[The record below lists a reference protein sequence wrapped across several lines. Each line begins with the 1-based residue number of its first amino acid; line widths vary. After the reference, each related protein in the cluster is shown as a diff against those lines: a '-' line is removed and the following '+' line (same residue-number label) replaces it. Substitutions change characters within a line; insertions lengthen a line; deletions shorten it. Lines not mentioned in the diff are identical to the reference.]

1 MTLSLKPKTLLK
13 NKGRIIIQ
21 TPAWYLKEAVGQEGV
36 QDDFIVESMINS
48 DAVVTSSQLKVTRT
62 QQDTGKNTLMIE
74 YETSRDITE
83 TVYLEVFSFNNPVD
97 MSVKGGFKVTTA
109 DQ

>member
-1 MTLSLKPKTLLK
+1 
-13 NKGRIIIQ
+13 
-21 TPAWYLKEAVGQEGV
+21 
-36 QDDFIVESMINS
+36 
-48 DAVVTSSQLKVTRT
+48 
-62 QQDTGKNTLMIE
+62 MIE

-97 MSVKGGFKVTTA
+97 MSVKGEFKVTTA